1 MYKVITVNG
10 EDYKLEFAI
19 EASLY
24 KECIQSV
31 TELMYT
37 IDSGQSARDAK
48 TILSGI
54 SDIPGTAINCLY
66 AGLLEHHGVESGDGK
81 VPNMLAAKRLARDI
95 IKDDQNDIENFY
107 DLMTMC
113 VEQMGEDGFFDLVG
127 LGSLISENEKPTQK
141 RGRKKK
147 QTEVSET

>member
-1 MYKVITVNG
+1 MYKVITING

-24 KECIQSV
+24 KECIQSI

-37 IDSGQSARDAK
+37 IDSGQNTGDIKS
-48 TILSGI
+48 ILNGI
-54 SDIPGTAINCLY
+54 SDIPNTAINCFY
-66 AGLLEHHGVESGDGK
+66 AGLLEHHGTESGDGR
-81 VPNMLAAKRLARDI
+81 VPNMTTAKELARAI
-95 IKDDQNDIENFY
+95 IKDEQNEISNFY

-113 VEQMGEDGFFDLVG
+113 VEQMGEDGFFDLIG
-127 LGSLISENEKPTQK
+127 LGSLISTNTTQTSK

-147 QTEVSET
+147 PTEVSET